1 MNDVPLKALAMWLL
15 KVVTEDHVI
24 LGEEL
29 WEVVQ
34 KSLRIK
40 SLYSQ
45 TVRQSFQKIGKKWE
59 QQEQQQMN
67 NKIS

>member
-45 TVRQSFQKIGKKWE
+45 TVRQSFQKIGKK
-59 QQEQQQMN
+59 
-67 NKIS
+67 